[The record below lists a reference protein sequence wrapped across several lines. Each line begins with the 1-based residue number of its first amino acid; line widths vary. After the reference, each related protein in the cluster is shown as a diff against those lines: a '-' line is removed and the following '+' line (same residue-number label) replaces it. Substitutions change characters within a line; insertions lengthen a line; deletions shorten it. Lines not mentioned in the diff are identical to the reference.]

1 MPEKITLPLEAIAAL
16 RRGNK
21 IEAIKLLRE
30 KSGMGLAE
38 AKSVVDA
45 FDKMRAGVDSMKT
58 VLRPKVGGSDPTQTH
73 AGLSPGEVPR
83 GGAPWAVALAIA
95 VLAVLAIL
103 WARHG

>member
-38 AKSVVDA
+38 AKALIDT
-45 FDKMRAGVDSMKT
+45 FDKVRAGADAVKM
-58 VLRPKVGGSDPTQTH
+58 VLRPKAGGDDNTHQH
-73 AGLSPGEVPR
+73 AGLSPGEMPR
-83 GGAPWAVALAIA
+83 GGASWAVGIAIA

>member
-1 MPEKITLPLEAIAAL
+1 MTEKITLPLEAIAAL

-30 KSGMGLAE
+30 KSGMELAE
-38 AKSVVDA
+38 AKAVVDA
-45 FDKMRAGVDSMKT
+45 FDKVRVGVGNVKMA
-58 VLRPKVGGSDPTQTH
+58 LRPKAGGDDHTPLH
-73 AGLSPGEVPR
+73 PGLSPGEMPR
-83 GGAPWAVALAIA
+83 GGAPWAVAIAIA

>member
-16 RRGNK
+16 RRGDK

-38 AKSVVDA
+38 AKAMVDA
-45 FDKMRAGVDSMKT
+45 FDKVRVGVGTVKM
-58 VLRPKVGGSDPTQTH
+58 VLRPNAGGDHNTQPH
-73 AGLSPGEVPR
+73 AGLSPGEMPR
-83 GGAPWAVALAIA
+83 GGAPWAVAIAIA

>member
-1 MPEKITLPLEAIAAL
+1 MPEKTTLPLEAIAAL

-30 KSGMGLAE
+30 KSGLDLAE

-45 FDKMRAGVDSMKT
+45 FDKVRVGVDTVKT
-58 VLRPKVGGSDPTQTH
+58 ALRPKVAGGDTSQLH
-73 AGLSPGEVPR
+73 SGLSPGEVPR